1 MYMGITCLTAPT
13 QCFLY
18 VHVSDT
24 FPSSCARFTEV
35 AQVSQNCARFTNP
48 LIMFVFNCFG
58 ATKHILPILK
68 NMYHRY
74 NIYMYICI
82 YICIYVYTYNMYVY
96 MCICICKYK
105 YVYMYTIHVCM
116 YVCTYIYIYVC
127 IYMSRSASDRTDSA
141 VSGLFGRAPGKRL
154 TCNSEKLS
162 LVTLSHLRPA
172 CRPRSAQTANL

>member
-1 MYMGITCLTAPT
+1 MMPNSNEPPKDPPQRSAPTGLILPTWPFTAWDDGGVNQNRINSRNLAGINIYHINIHIYIDTNKYAEYIYIYIYMYVGITCLTAPT

-68 NMYHRY
+68 N
-74 NIYMYICI
+74 ICTTDKI
-82 YICIYVYTYNMYVY
+82 
-96 MCICICKYK
+96 
-105 YVYMYTIHVCM
+105 
-116 YVCTYIYIYVC
+116 YIYIYVC
-127 IYMSRSASDRTDSA
+127 IYIYAYGISI
-141 VSGLFGRAPGKRL
+141 
-154 TCNSEKLS
+154 
-162 LVTLSHLRPA
+162 HLYIYDIIV
-172 CRPRSAQTANL
+172 NI